1 MNVTD
6 EKISVLYVDDEK
18 NNLVSFKALLR
29 LQYKVYIAETTK
41 EAAEILKQNPGIHVV
56 ISDQNMPGETG
67 VEFFEKVYREYP
79 LPVRMLL
86 TGYADMEA
94 VINAIN
100 RGRIFRYITKPW
112 NDFELISAIEEA
124 YQYYVSNSMLKV
136 KNDELQQA
144 YEELDR
150 FSYSV
155 THDIRGPIVSA
166 LSALDV
172 LQNIDDVGEIRR
184 FLTLL
189 EKSMRRLN
197 SFIMNTHSYHRI
209 SRGALDLSEIDF
221 NTLVASI
228 REVYDVE
235 ERVRGTKFQTTI
247 AQDGRFVSD
256 EILISLIINNLLSNA
271 FKYARDHHADH
282 HVSLDVKVM
291 NDRAQ
296 ITIKDNGI
304 GINPE
309 QIDRI
314 FELFYRGDGERMAMG
329 SGFGLYNVNR
339 AIQKLGGD
347 IKVSSEPA
355 VGTTFEV
362 TLHGK

>member
-1 MNVTD
+1 MSIAD

-18 NNLVSFKALLR
+18 NNLISFRALLR
-29 LQYKVYIAETTK
+29 MEYKIYTAETTK
-41 EAAEILKQNPGIHVV
+41 EAEEILIANPGIHVV

-67 VEFFEKVYREYP
+67 VEFFERVYRDYP

-112 NDFELISAIEEA
+112 NDYELMSAVEEA

-172 LQNIDDVGEIRR
+172 LQNIDDVKEIRR

-209 SRGALDLSEIDF
+209 SRGALDLGNVDF
-221 NTLVASI
+221 HTLIASI
-228 REVYDVE
+228 REIYDVE
-235 ERVRGTKFQTTI
+235 ERVRGTRFLTQIDQT
-247 AQDGRFVSD
+247 QPFVSD

-271 FKYARDHHADH
+271 FKYAKNEHTDHE
-282 HVSLDVKVM
+282 VQLDVKVKD
-291 NDRAQ
+291 NTTY
-296 ITIKDNGI
+296 ITIRDNGV

-339 AIQKLGGD
+339 AIQKLGGK
-347 IKVSSEPA
+347 INVSSEPG

-362 TLHGK
+362 EINAK